1 MVTQRGIEANLIQL
15 KSIMNSQA
23 PTSRKGVQQLTSQ
36 LAALG
41 WFISRFIDR
50 LKQFFITIMGAKRA
64 DWNEEC
70 DQALTVIKQYL
81 TELPILAS
89 PEAGNTLYLYL
100 EMSEASISVALFKE
114 DKN

>member
-1 MVTQRGIEANLIQL
+1 MVTQRGIESNLIQL
-15 KSIMNSQA
+15 KSIMDSQVS
-23 PTSRKGVQQLTSQ
+23 TSRKEVQQLTSQ

-41 WFISRFIDR
+41 WFISRLIDR

-64 DWNEEC
+64 GWNEEC
-70 DQALTVIKQYL
+70 DQALTMIKQYL

-100 EMSEASISVALFKE
+100 AMSEASISVALFKE
-114 DKN
+114 DEN